1 MERSLVK
8 TKSFFCP
15 EKSAKKFR
23 CQIKAEKN
31 AYSPGMTMVKEEKN
45 I

>member
-8 TKSFFCP
+8 TKSFFA
-15 EKSAKKFR
+15 EKSAKNFR

-31 AYSPGMTMVKEEKN
+31 AYSLGMTMVKEEKN

>member
-8 TKSFFCP
+8 TKSFFA

-23 CQIKAEKN
+23 CQIKVEKN

>member
-8 TKSFFCP
+8 TKSFFA

-31 AYSPGMTMVKEEKN
+31 AFSPGMSMVKEETN
-45 I
+45 M